1 MGLALR
7 RAPYIT
13 HTRTLR
19 HLNGRRADAVR
30 FQIVPPRRIAFTL
43 LVVAIAI
50 GFAVPAH
57 AFCGFFV
64 SSAGGD
70 LFASATHVLL
80 LRDGQR
86 TVLSMQN
93 AYQGPP
99 QDFAMVVPVPV
110 VLKKEDV
117 HTLPRSIFDRLE
129 QLTAP
134 RLVEYWEQDPCASE
148 ADAENKE
155 GGTGTRAKGE
165 EGSMGNPNA
174 RYGVKVEAEFVVGEY
189 EIVVLS
195 ADDSMG
201 LEAWLHDQHYAI
213 PAGAEPYL
221 RPYVTGGSKFFVAR
235 VDVSKVRFE
244 DGRAMLSPL
253 RFAYDSDAFA
263 LPIRLGLV
271 SSPGTQ
277 DLVVELLGRHTR
289 YEVANYPNVFVPTN
303 LEVADEVRERFGSF
317 YAALFDLTL
326 ARNPRAVVTEYAWS
340 SRSCDPCPVPALQT
354 EEVKLLGAP
363 DGDGWV
369 LTRLH
374 ARYAKD
380 ASTQDLVF
388 RPAPPVVGGR
398 EDYGEAHPTIE
409 PIIEPNGESSFQARY
424 VIRHAWQGPV
434 ACDDPQLGQW
444 GPPPGGREPSAA
456 PARGLAFVARG
467 GIPLPSLLVDDV
479 PALDLRGA
487 APTPRKP
494 WTLVLRLWLGETE
507 HWSEIGLALGVACVA
522 FLVARDRN
530 GAPSSRRPS

>member
-1 MGLALR
+1 
-7 RAPYIT
+7 
-13 HTRTLR
+13 
-19 HLNGRRADAVR
+19 VR
-30 FQIVPPRRIAFTL
+30 PGRIAPTL
-43 LVVAIAI
+43 LAAAVAVC
-50 GFAVPAH
+50 FALPAH

-64 SSAGGD
+64 GSAGSD

-99 QDFAMVVPVPV
+99 EDFAMVVPVPV

-134 RLVEYWEQDPCASE
+134 RLVEYWEQDPCASG
-148 ADAENKE
+148 ADEDAKE

-165 EGSMGNPNA
+165 AGSMGNPNA
-174 RYGVKVEAEFVVGEY
+174 RWGVKVEAEFVVGEY

-201 LEAWLHDQHYAI
+201 LEAWLHEHRYAI

-221 RPYVTGGSKFFVAR
+221 RPYVTGGSKFFVAK
-235 VDVSKVRFE
+235 VDVAKVRFE

-277 DLVVELLGRHTR
+277 DLVVELLGRRTR
-289 YEVANYPNVFVPTN
+289 YEVANYANVFVPTN
-303 LEVADEVRERFGSF
+303 LDVADGVRDRFGSF

-326 ARNPRAVVTEYAWS
+326 ARHPRAVVTEYAWS
-340 SRSCDPCPVPALQT
+340 SRSCDPCPVPALQPD
-354 EEVKLLGAP
+354 EVKLLGAP

-380 ASTQDLVF
+380 ASTEDLVF

-398 EDYGEAHPTIE
+398 EDADGEGHPSLE
-409 PIIEPNGESSFQARY
+409 PSIEPNGQNAFQARY
-424 VIRHAWQGPV
+424 VIRHAWEGPI
-434 ACDDPQLGQW
+434 ACDDPELGVW
-444 GPPPGGREPSAA
+444 GPPPGGREPSVS

-467 GIPLPSLLVDDV
+467 GVTLPSLLVDDV
-479 PALDLRGA
+479 PQLDLHGA
-487 APTPRKP
+487 ATTRRRS
-494 WTLVLRLWLGETE
+494 WRLAVRLWLLETE
-507 HWSEIGLALGVACVA
+507 HWSEMGLALGVACVA
-522 FLVARDRN
+522 YLVARDRR
-530 GAPSSRRPS
+530 GAPGAGRPS